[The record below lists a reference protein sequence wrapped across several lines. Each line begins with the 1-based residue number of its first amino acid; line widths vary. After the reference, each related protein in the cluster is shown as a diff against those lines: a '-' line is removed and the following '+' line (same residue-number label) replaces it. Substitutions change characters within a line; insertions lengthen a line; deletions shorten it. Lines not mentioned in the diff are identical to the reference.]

1 MTMHTKVFEYP
12 ALLVR
17 QGSDS
22 PPLVLF
28 SASAVDIDQ
37 WVGIPQKTRILEDG
51 ETMGFQRDD
60 NPRRVEQI
68 AQFYQNPHNVIHNP
82 LLCAIRKQVGIEIS
96 FAPTHDGDLGKPN
109 CAGTLKIAL
118 TERIKQPLVELFRD
132 ARRALEDRIPELI
145 NIPLSNEKFTSIRS
159 KVDDSVSI
167 DDLDEEDDPDE
178 DSEEGGG
185 SDTPEEALFDE
196 SHVAEFWQELRAREL
211 ILEKLPGF
219 DQEEFVGFTRQ
230 AVEALLRPI
239 VLVDGQHRLLG
250 ALKAASDS
258 IDETSEAYLAR
269 VAEMLQSGK
278 PVQEVRYSLLE
289 EKARKLP
296 ISLLLD
302 ENPGEHVFQFVIVN
316 QKATPVR
323 PALLGTIISTSLSE
337 NELAP
342 ISDRLEK
349 AGVGLEEAKAGTFF
363 ARNPQSPFVHLVSR
377 GFDDSS
383 ADLLPW
389 TVLRTLI
396 NMFRN
401 LSGAKFFHQGS
412 GGPDYAKAWAHWCLA
427 GSEIVESETDS
438 ENVDHLVAV
447 WAQSGG
453 PWRDVFMAFW
463 TAVRDNLGETENTEA
478 PNYWGRPRTSNLF
491 NKPMLMTL
499 ATDFFS
505 FLNDTR
511 RTIDSPDDVKTAV
524 DEWLRDVKK
533 QYFARD
539 WKLAG
544 VKKDSVGTRKQW
556 SKIWY
561 NYRRDPLR
569 LPAVAAFSILYKEG

>member
-1 MTMHTKVFEYP
+1 MQTKSFDYP

-17 QGSDS
+17 QGSES

-28 SASAVDIDQ
+28 SASAVDIEQ
-37 WVGIPQKTRILEDG
+37 WVGVPQKTRILDDG

-68 AQFYQNPHNVIHNP
+68 AQFYQDPHNVIHNP
-82 LLCAIRKQVGIEIS
+82 LLCAIRKEEGVEVS
-96 FAPTHDGDLGKPN
+96 FVPTNQAELNNAN
-109 CAGTLKIAL
+109 CAGKLTITLTKRS
-118 TERIKQPLVELFRD
+118 EQPLVELFRD
-132 ARRALEDRIPELI
+132 ARLALEQRVPELS
-145 NIPLSNEKFTSIRS
+145 NVTLSNEKLASIRS
-159 KVDDSVSI
+159 RIDQSVPI
-167 DDLDEEDDPDE
+167 EERDEEDERDDDP
-178 DSEEGGG
+178 EEGGG

-196 SHVAEFWQELRAREL
+196 SHVAEFWQELKSREVL
-211 ILEKLPGF
+211 LGKLPDF
-219 DQEEFVGFTRQ
+219 DQQEFVGFSRQ

-250 ALKAASDS
+250 ALKAARDS
-258 IDETSEAYLAR
+258 IDEKSEPYLAR
-269 VAEMLQSGK
+269 VAALLQSGT
-278 PVQEVRYSLLE
+278 PAADINHTMLD
-289 EKARKLP
+289 EKSRRLP

-302 ENPGEHVFQFVIVN
+302 EKPGEHVFQFVIVN

-337 NELAP
+337 GELDP
-342 ISDRLEK
+342 ISERLEK
-349 AGVGLEEAKAGTFF
+349 AGVGLEEAKAATFF
-363 ARNPQSPFVHLVSR
+363 ARNPNSPFAHLVSR

-383 ADLLPW
+383 SDLLPW

-396 NMFRN
+396 NIFRN

-427 GSEIVESETDS
+427 GSEIVDSDS
-438 ENVDHLVAV
+438 EDVEKLRKA
-447 WAQSGG
+447 WAEGGG

-505 FLNDTR
+505 FMNDTR
-511 RTIDSPDDVKTAV
+511 RTIASADDVKAAV

-556 SKIWY
+556 AKIWY

-569 LPAVAAFSILYKEG
+569 VPAVSAFSVLYKEG

>member
-1 MTMHTKVFEYP
+1 MPQKTFEYP

-28 SASAVDIDQ
+28 SASAVDINQ
-37 WVGIPQKTRILEDG
+37 WVGIPQKTRILDDG

-60 NPRRVEQI
+60 NQRRVEQI
-68 AQFYQNPHNVIHNP
+68 AKFYQNPHNVIHNP
-82 LLCAIRKQVGIEIS
+82 LLCAIRQKTGVEVS
-96 FAPTHDGDLGKPN
+96 FTPTQANDLSNPN
-109 CAGTLKIAL
+109 CAGMLTIAL
-118 TERIKQPLVELFRD
+118 TERTTQPLVELFRD
-132 ARRALEDRIPELI
+132 ARLALEARIPELTDSQI
-145 NIPLSNEKFTSIRS
+145 SSEKFTAIRS
-159 KVDDSVSI
+159 KVDESVPIES
-167 DDLDEEDDPDE
+167 DDEEDEEDDD
-178 DSEEGGG
+178 DDDDRGG
-185 SDTPEEALFDE
+185 SDTPEEGLFDE
-196 SHVAEFWQELRAREL
+196 SHVSEFWQELRSREL
-211 ILEKLPGF
+211 ILEKIPGY

-230 AVEALLRPI
+230 AVEALLRPV

-250 ALKAASDS
+250 ALRAASDS
-258 IDETSEAYLAR
+258 IDEASEAYLAR
-269 VAEMLQSGK
+269 VAEMLQAGT
-278 PVQEVRYSLLE
+278 PVQDVRYALLN

-302 ENPGEHVFQFVIVN
+302 EKPGEHVFQFVIVN

-337 NELAP
+337 SELNP

-349 AGVGLEEAKAGTFF
+349 AGVGLEEAKAATFF
-363 ARNPQSPFVHLVSR
+363 ARNPQSPFAHLVSR
-377 GFDDSS
+377 GFDNSS

-396 NMFRN
+396 NIFRN
-401 LSGAKFFHQGS
+401 LNGAKFFHEGS
-412 GGPDYAKAWAHWCLA
+412 SGPDYAKAWAHRSLA
-427 GSEIVESETDS
+427 GSEIVATDS
-438 ENVDHLVAV
+438 QNSDDLVAA
-447 WAQSGG
+447 WGKSGG

-463 TAVRDNLGETENTEA
+463 TAVRDNLGDTENTEA
-478 PNYWGRPRTSNLF
+478 PNYWGKPRTSNLF

-505 FLNDTR
+505 FMNETR
-511 RTIDSPDDVKTAV
+511 LTISNAEDVEAGV

-539 WKLAG
+539 WKLSG

-561 NYRRDPLR
+561 NYRRDLR
-569 LPAVAAFSILYKEG
+569 LPPVAAFSVLYK

>member
-1 MTMHTKVFEYP
+1 MKTKVFEYP

-17 QGSDS
+17 QGSES

-28 SASAVDIDQ
+28 SASAVDINQ
-37 WVGIPQKTRILEDG
+37 WVGIPQKTRILDDG
-51 ETMGFQRDD
+51 ETMGFQRDE

-68 AQFYQNPHNVIHNP
+68 SKFYQNPHNVIHNP
-82 LLCAIRKQVGIEIS
+82 LLCAIRQKLDAEVS
-96 FAPTHDGDLGKPN
+96 FVPTQESDLGNPN
-109 CAGTLKIAL
+109 CAGTLTIAL
-118 TERIKQPLVELFRD
+118 AERDTQPLVELFRD
-132 ARRALEDRIPELI
+132 ARLALEARIPELADSE
-145 NIPLSNEKFTSIRS
+145 LSSEKFTAVRS

-167 DDLDEEDDPDE
+167 ESEEEEE
-178 DSEEGGG
+178 DSEDDADDGGR

-196 SHVAEFWQELRAREL
+196 SHVSEFWQELRSREL
-211 ILEKLPGF
+211 LLEKIPGY
-219 DQEEFVGFTRQ
+219 DQEDFVGFTRQ
-230 AVEALLRPI
+230 AVEALLRPV

-250 ALKAASDS
+250 ALRAAKDS

-269 VAEMLQSGK
+269 VAEMLQSGTA
-278 PVQEVRYSLLE
+278 VENVRYSLLD

-302 ENPGEHVFQFVIVN
+302 EKPGEHVFQFVIVN

-337 NELAP
+337 SELDP

-349 AGVGLEEAKAGTFF
+349 AGVGLEEAKAATFF
-363 ARNPQSPFVHLVSR
+363 ARNPQSPFAHLVSR

-396 NMFRN
+396 NIFRN
-401 LSGAKFFHQGS
+401 LNGAKFFHQGS

-427 GSEIVESETDS
+427 GSEIVGLDS
-438 ENVDHLVAV
+438 DNPDDLVAA
-447 WAQSGG
+447 WSKGGG

-463 TAVRDNLGETENTEA
+463 TAVRDHLGETENTEA
-478 PNYWGRPRTSNLF
+478 PNYWGKPRTSNLF

-505 FLNDTR
+505 FMNDTR
-511 RTIDSPDDVKTAV
+511 RTIDNADDVKTAV
-524 DEWLRDVKK
+524 EEWLRDVKK

-569 LPAVAAFSILYKEG
+569 LPAVGAFSVLYKEG